1 MALKDQMETMTQTV
15 ISIVG
20 NIVKISNANKLKP
33 ETPDIWK
40 DLIEPNVMTERQIAK
55 KMLVV
60 SSGML
65 PAVGNIPSAPTLDEK
80 TAHLIVY
87 GKLKY
92 KGVGTLSDNELPYD
106 SVKNPL
112 GDPTCVYDPENN
124 PEDFKLTGVTT
135 PMSGTS
141 MMMLWIKDAKS
152 QVKKSF
158 MQIGLKSKAIEIAAD
173 HFIGSITIAAATV
186 PGYSLPTAIN
196 PGAIKKAFS
205 DVGDAGNNL
214 SAKVND
220 LIDYFDPILQ
230 FLPFLLP
237 DTAIVDMVLSIVNTI
252 LSIINLI
259 LTVIA
264 SVMPPILTI
273 TSVIPY
279 PDVPSA
285 FSASDIALSVAVK
298 AAGAAISTAKS
309 QIGGLAAGLTAT
321 VSANLTTLS
330 SGALS
335 SVNTQTIISSQNAAT
350 STAQAAAQ
358 TYIVVLYTTD
368 DQMDANNKQKSYST
382 QLADVSLIAADKIT
396 ELKTVKV
403 VGKWQFTPPLT
414 DQLTYLVVAG
424 TNLIQSDAQSL
435 SDKIKQLNINT
446 TVINASHI

>member
-20 NIVKISNANKLKP
+20 NIVIISNANKLKGK
-33 ETPDIWK
+33 TIDIYG
-40 DLIEPNVMTERQIAK
+40 DLIEPNILTERQIAK
-55 KMLVV
+55 KMLVI
-60 SSGML
+60 SSGMM

-92 KGVGTLSDNELPYD
+92 RGDGTLSDNELPYD

-135 PMSGTS
+135 PMSAKS
-141 MMMLWIKDAKS
+141 MMMMWIKDAKS

-214 SAKVND
+214 SAKIND

-237 DTAIVDMVLSIVNTI
+237 DTAIIDTILSIVNAI
-252 LSIINLI
+252 LSAINII

-264 SVMPPILTI
+264 GLMPTILTI
-273 TSVIPY
+273 TSMIPY

-285 FSASDIALSVAVK
+285 FSASSIALS
-298 AAGAAISTAKS
+298 AAIDIAKS
-309 QIGGLAAGLTAT
+309 SIDKAKTLVSAQMTTLTSAAQTT
-321 VSANLTTLS
+321 VSSAQAAQS
-330 SGALS
+330 
-335 SVNTQTIISSQNAAT
+335 SSQAA
-350 STAQAAAQ
+350 AQSFSASQTAAQ
-358 TYIVVLYTTD
+358 TYIVILYTTMN
-368 DQMDANNKQKSYST
+368 QTDAENKVQQYST
-382 QLADVSLIAADKIT
+382 QLANISLKAADGIT
-396 ELKTVKV
+396 ELKNIQV
-403 VGKWQFTPPLT
+403 VGRYQFIPDLS
-414 DQLTYLVVAG
+414 DELDYLVVAG
-424 TNLIQSDAQSL
+424 INLLQADAQSL
-435 SDKIKQLNINT
+435 SDKISQTGGIVNRIK
-446 TVINASHI
+446 NAGQKK

>member
-20 NIVKISNANKLKP
+20 NIVIISNANKLKGK
-33 ETPDIWK
+33 TIDIYG
-40 DLIEPNVMTERQIAK
+40 DLIEPNIMTERQIAK
-55 KMLVV
+55 KMLVI
-60 SSGML
+60 SSGMM

-92 KGVGTLSDNELPYD
+92 RGDGTLSDNELPYD

-135 PMSGTS
+135 PMSAKS
-141 MMMLWIKDAKS
+141 MMMMWIKDAKS

-214 SAKVND
+214 SAKIND

-237 DTAIVDMVLSIVNTI
+237 DTAIIDTILSIVNAI
-252 LSIINLI
+252 LSAINII

-264 SVMPPILTI
+264 GLMPKILTI
-273 TSVIPY
+273 TSMIPY

-285 FSASDIALSVAVK
+285 FSASSIALS
-298 AAGAAISTAKS
+298 AAIDLAKS
-309 QIGGLAAGLTAT
+309 SIDKAKTLVSAQMTTLTAAAQTT
-321 VSANLTTLS
+321 VSSAQAAQS
-330 SGALS
+330 
-335 SVNTQTIISSQNAAT
+335 SSQAA
-350 STAQAAAQ
+350 AQSFSASQTAAQ
-358 TYIVVLYTTD
+358 TYIVILYTTMN
-368 DQMDANNKQKSYST
+368 QTDAENKVQQYST
-382 QLADVSLIAADKIT
+382 QLANISLKAADGIT
-396 ELKTVKV
+396 ELKNIQV
-403 VGKWQFTPPLT
+403 VGRYQFIPDLS
-414 DQLTYLVVAG
+414 DELDYLVVAG
-424 TNLIQSDAQSL
+424 INLLQADAQSL
-435 SDKIKQLNINT
+435 SDKISQTGGIVNRIK
-446 TVINASHI
+446 NAGQKK

>member
-20 NIVKISNANKLKP
+20 NIVIISNANKLKGK
-33 ETPDIWK
+33 TIDIYG
-40 DLIEPNVMTERQIAK
+40 DLIEPNIMTERQIAK
-55 KMLVV
+55 KMLVI
-60 SSGML
+60 SSGMM

-92 KGVGTLSDNELPYD
+92 RGDGTLSDNELPYD

-135 PMSGTS
+135 PMSAKS
-141 MMMLWIKDAKS
+141 MMMMWIKDAKS

-186 PGYSLPTAIN
+186 PGYSLLTAIN

-214 SAKVND
+214 SAKIND

-237 DTAIVDMVLSIVNTI
+237 DTAIIDTILSIVNAI
-252 LSIINLI
+252 LSAINII

-264 SVMPPILTI
+264 GLMPTILTI
-273 TSVIPY
+273 TSMIPY

-285 FSASDIALSVAVK
+285 FSASSIALS
-298 AAGAAISTAKS
+298 AAIDIAKS
-309 QIGGLAAGLTAT
+309 SIDKAKTLVSAQMTTLTAAAQTT
-321 VSANLTTLS
+321 VSSAQAAQS
-330 SGALS
+330 
-335 SVNTQTIISSQNAAT
+335 SSQAA
-350 STAQAAAQ
+350 AQSFSASQTAAQ
-358 TYIVVLYTTD
+358 TYIVILYTTMN
-368 DQMDANNKQKSYST
+368 QTDAENKVQQYST
-382 QLADVSLIAADKIT
+382 QLANISLKAADGIT
-396 ELKTVKV
+396 ELKNIQV
-403 VGKWQFTPPLT
+403 VGRYQFIPDLS
-414 DQLTYLVVAG
+414 DELDYLVVAG
-424 TNLIQSDAQSL
+424 INLLQADAQSL
-435 SDKIKQLNINT
+435 SDKISQTGGIVNRIK
-446 TVINASHI
+446 NAGQKK

>member
-20 NIVKISNANKLKP
+20 NIVIISNANKLKGK
-33 ETPDIWK
+33 TIDIYG
-40 DLIEPNVMTERQIAK
+40 DLIEPNILTERQIAK
-55 KMLVV
+55 KMLVI
-60 SSGML
+60 SSGMM

-92 KGVGTLSDNELPYD
+92 RGDGTLSDNELPYD

-135 PMSGTS
+135 PMSAKS
-141 MMMLWIKDAKS
+141 MMMMWIKDAKS

-214 SAKVND
+214 SAKIND

-237 DTAIVDMVLSIVNTI
+237 DTAIIDTILSIVNAI
-252 LSIINLI
+252 LSAINII

-264 SVMPPILTI
+264 GLMPTILTI
-273 TSVIPY
+273 TSMIPY

-285 FSASDIALSVAVK
+285 FSASSIALS
-298 AAGAAISTAKS
+298 AAIDIAKS
-309 QIGGLAAGLTAT
+309 SIDKAKTLVSAQMTTLTAAAQTT
-321 VSANLTTLS
+321 VSSAQAAQS
-330 SGALS
+330 
-335 SVNTQTIISSQNAAT
+335 SSQAA
-350 STAQAAAQ
+350 AQSFSASQTAAQ
-358 TYIVVLYTTD
+358 TYIVILYTTMN
-368 DQMDANNKQKSYST
+368 QTDAENKVQQYST
-382 QLADVSLIAADKIT
+382 QLANISLKAADGIT
-396 ELKTVKV
+396 ELKNIQV
-403 VGKWQFTPPLT
+403 VGRYQFIPDLS
-414 DQLTYLVVAG
+414 DELDYLVVAG
-424 TNLIQSDAQSL
+424 INLLQADAQSL
-435 SDKIKQLNINT
+435 SDKISQTGGIVNRIK
-446 TVINASHI
+446 NAGQKK

>member
-20 NIVKISNANKLKP
+20 NIVIISNANKLKGK
-33 ETPDIWK
+33 TIDIYG
-40 DLIEPNVMTERQIAK
+40 DLIEPNIMTERQIAK
-55 KMLVV
+55 KMLVI
-60 SSGML
+60 SSGMM

-92 KGVGTLSDNELPYD
+92 RGDGTLSDNELPYD

-135 PMSGTS
+135 PMSAKS
-141 MMMLWIKDAKS
+141 MMMMWIKDAKS

-186 PGYSLPTAIN
+186 PGYSLLTAIN

-214 SAKVND
+214 SAKIND

-237 DTAIVDMVLSIVNTI
+237 DTAIIDTILSIVNAI
-252 LSIINLI
+252 LSAINII

-264 SVMPPILTI
+264 GLMPKILTI
-273 TSVIPY
+273 TSMIPY

-285 FSASDIALSVAVK
+285 FSASSIALS
-298 AAGAAISTAKS
+298 AAIDLAKS
-309 QIGGLAAGLTAT
+309 SIDKAKTLVSAQMTTLTAAAQTT
-321 VSANLTTLS
+321 VSSAQAAQS
-330 SGALS
+330 
-335 SVNTQTIISSQNAAT
+335 SSQAA
-350 STAQAAAQ
+350 AQSFSASQTAAQ
-358 TYIVVLYTTD
+358 TYIVILYTTMN
-368 DQMDANNKQKSYST
+368 QTDAENKVQQYST
-382 QLADVSLIAADKIT
+382 QLANISLKAADGIT
-396 ELKTVKV
+396 ELKNIQV
-403 VGKWQFTPPLT
+403 VGRYQFIPDLS
-414 DQLTYLVVAG
+414 DELDYLVVAG
-424 TNLIQSDAQSL
+424 INLLQADAQSL
-435 SDKIKQLNINT
+435 SDKISQTGGIVNRIK
-446 TVINASHI
+446 NAGQKK

>member
-20 NIVKISNANKLKP
+20 NIVIISNANQLKGK
-33 ETPDIWK
+33 TIDIYG
-40 DLIEPNVMTERQIAK
+40 DLIEPNIMTERQIAK
-55 KMLVV
+55 KMLVI
-60 SSGML
+60 SSGMM

-92 KGVGTLSDNELPYD
+92 RGDGTLSDNELPYD

-135 PMSGTS
+135 PMSAKS
-141 MMMLWIKDAKS
+141 MMMMWIKDAKS

-214 SAKVND
+214 SAKIND

-237 DTAIVDMVLSIVNTI
+237 DTAIIDTILSIVNAI
-252 LSIINLI
+252 LSAINII

-264 SVMPPILTI
+264 GLMPTILTI
-273 TSVIPY
+273 TSMIPY

-285 FSASDIALSVAVK
+285 FSASSIALS
-298 AAGAAISTAKS
+298 AAIDIAKS
-309 QIGGLAAGLTAT
+309 SIDKAKTLVSAQMTTLTAAAQTT
-321 VSANLTTLS
+321 VSSAQAAQS
-330 SGALS
+330 
-335 SVNTQTIISSQNAAT
+335 SSQAAAQSFST
-350 STAQAAAQ
+350 SQTAAQ
-358 TYIVVLYTTD
+358 TYIVILYTTMN
-368 DQMDANNKQKSYST
+368 QTDAENKVQQYST
-382 QLADVSLIAADKIT
+382 QLANISLKAADGIT
-396 ELKTVKV
+396 ELKNIQV
-403 VGKWQFTPPLT
+403 VGRYQFIPDLS
-414 DQLTYLVVAG
+414 DELDYLVVAG
-424 TNLIQSDAQSL
+424 INLLQADAQSL
-435 SDKIKQLNINT
+435 SDKISQTGGIVNRIK
-446 TVINASHI
+446 NAGQKK

>member
-20 NIVKISNANKLKP
+20 NIVIISNANQLKGK
-33 ETPDIWK
+33 TIDIYG
-40 DLIEPNVMTERQIAK
+40 DLIEPNILTERQIAK
-55 KMLVV
+55 KMLVI
-60 SSGML
+60 SSGMM

-92 KGVGTLSDNELPYD
+92 KVDGTLSDNEIT
-106 SVKNPL
+106 
-112 GDPTCVYDPENN
+112 DPTCVYDPENN

-135 PMSGTS
+135 PMSAKS
-141 MMMLWIKDAKS
+141 MMMMWIKDAKS

-214 SAKVND
+214 SAKIND

-237 DTAIVDMVLSIVNTI
+237 DTAIIDTILSIVNAI
-252 LSIINLI
+252 LSAINII

-264 SVMPPILTI
+264 GLMPTILTI
-273 TSVIPY
+273 TSMIPY

-285 FSASDIALSVAVK
+285 FSASSIALS
-298 AAGAAISTAKS
+298 AAIDIAKS
-309 QIGGLAAGLTAT
+309 SIDKAKTLVSAQMTTLTAAAQTT
-321 VSANLTTLS
+321 VSSAQAAQS
-330 SGALS
+330 
-335 SVNTQTIISSQNAAT
+335 SSQAA
-350 STAQAAAQ
+350 AQSFSASQTAAQ
-358 TYIVVLYTTD
+358 TYIVILYTTMN
-368 DQMDANNKQKSYST
+368 QTDAENKVQQYST
-382 QLADVSLIAADKIT
+382 QLANISLKAADGIT
-396 ELKTVKV
+396 ELKNIQV
-403 VGKWQFTPPLT
+403 VGRYQFIPDLS
-414 DQLTYLVVAG
+414 DELDYLVVAG
-424 TNLIQSDAQSL
+424 INLLQADAQSL
-435 SDKIKQLNINT
+435 SDKISQTGGIVNRIK
-446 TVINASHI
+446 NAGQKK

>member
-20 NIVKISNANKLKP
+20 NIVIISNANKLKGK
-33 ETPDIWK
+33 TIDIYG
-40 DLIEPNVMTERQIAK
+40 DLIEPNILTERQIAK
-55 KMLVV
+55 KMLVI
-60 SSGML
+60 SSGMM

-92 KGVGTLSDNELPYD
+92 RGDGTLSDNELPYD

-135 PMSGTS
+135 PMSAKS
-141 MMMLWIKDAKS
+141 MMMMWIKDAKS

-214 SAKVND
+214 SAKIND

-237 DTAIVDMVLSIVNTI
+237 DTAIIDTILSIVNAI
-252 LSIINLI
+252 LSAINII

-264 SVMPPILTI
+264 GLMPKILTI
-273 TSVIPY
+273 TSMIPY

-285 FSASDIALSVAVK
+285 FSASSIALS
-298 AAGAAISTAKS
+298 AAIDLAKS
-309 QIGGLAAGLTAT
+309 SIDKAKTLVSAQMTTLTAAAQTT
-321 VSANLTTLS
+321 VSSAQAAQS
-330 SGALS
+330 
-335 SVNTQTIISSQNAAT
+335 SSQAA
-350 STAQAAAQ
+350 AQSFSASQTAAQ
-358 TYIVVLYTTD
+358 TYIVILYTTMN
-368 DQMDANNKQKSYST
+368 QTDAENKVQQYST
-382 QLADVSLIAADKIT
+382 QLANISLKAADGIT
-396 ELKTVKV
+396 ELKNIQV
-403 VGKWQFTPPLT
+403 VGRYQFIPDLS
-414 DQLTYLVVAG
+414 DELDYLVVAG
-424 TNLIQSDAQSL
+424 INLLQADAQSL
-435 SDKIKQLNINT
+435 SDKISQTGGIVNRIK
-446 TVINASHI
+446 NAGQKK